1 MDISLKNR
9 LDLMLDRMETIACE
23 QPAMF
28 DRICAE
34 KGNIILY
41 GAGKTGRDLAA
52 QLSVD
57 YGKRLFFADMRQ
69 ELWGGHIDGIPV
81 LSPSEAAKLYGKD
94 SVFVITVFNRE
105 FSSDYAEI
113 TDFLGK
119 LGASYCI
126 PWVIPAWKYK
136 QALLPR
142 FFLGSAEDILPFKKD
157 IQRVFAALPEERS
170 QIIFLELMEASLT
183 APFGKLSKRESGPQ
197 YFIPEVLTQLTE
209 KVCIVDCGAYD
220 GDTLRDALSV
230 LGAERIEEYFAI
242 EPDPDNFKQL
252 QAFCSGL
259 PEDFR
264 SRVTCLHA
272 AVGAKEGY
280 VSLASVGTEAA
291 FVASGS
297 VVDGIPCVR
306 LDSVLGNAQRS
317 CLFLKMDIE
326 GYEKEA
332 LLGAADTLSSAA
344 LKKVLAISAYH
355 KYDDFYAIPSL
366 VKNLTGAYGFFRKH
380 MANLFDTVYYTF

>member
-1 MDISLKNR
+1 M
-9 LDLMLDRMETIACE
+9 
-23 QPAMF
+23 
-28 DRICAE
+28 
-34 KGNIILY
+34 
-41 GAGKTGRDLAA
+41 
-52 QLSVD
+52 
-57 YGKRLFFADMRQ
+57 
-69 ELWGGHIDGIPV
+69 
-81 LSPSEAAKLYGKD
+81 
-94 SVFVITVFNRE
+94 
-105 FSSDYAEI
+105 
-113 TDFLGK
+113 
-119 LGASYCI
+119 
-126 PWVIPAWKYK
+126 
-136 QALLPR
+136 
-142 FFLGSAEDILPFKKD
+142 
-157 IQRVFAALPEERS
+157 
-170 QIIFLELMEASLT
+170 IFLELMEASLT
-183 APFGKLSKRESGPQ
+183 APFDKLSKREIGPQ
-197 YFIPEVLTQLTE
+197 YFIPEVLAQLTE

-272 AVGAKEGY
+272 AVGAKEDY
-280 VSLASVGTEAA
+280 VSLSSVGTEAA